1 MPLDIA
7 TTFIFT
13 PVSLSVA
20 CSYQSQSIA
29 RTKLSERTCYFVAF
43 AQGLWFAMHSKVLLE
58 KQSRWISKTFLCLG
72 SAQTLRAFFWVLQDI
87 GRCSRLFS
95 RASSGIGVTSHHG
108 FTAATGMIGAD
119 GRSAGAPSFWSCIKF
134 ICNILKFL
142 GFQRVHM
149 ANCHSCCCYL

>member
-1 MPLDIA
+1 MSLDETAGHAIGQNERGTHAWHVVNCRVVRGPYLGHVSTPGGLCGCTCGGCVIVSLHVWILGLGPKCLLREIGNLLIRYFWIGHVGKSLHEENVGAMPLDIA

-58 KQSRWISKTFLCLG
+58 KQSR
-72 SAQTLRAFFWVLQDI
+72 
-87 GRCSRLFS
+87 
-95 RASSGIGVTSHHG
+95 
-108 FTAATGMIGAD
+108 
-119 GRSAGAPSFWSCIKF
+119 
-134 ICNILKFL
+134 
-142 GFQRVHM
+142 
-149 ANCHSCCCYL
+149 